1 MHAILDQQKQL
12 LHSLED
18 RMYTFQSPLFEASV
32 GQHTR
37 HSLDHLRKPLEAFA
51 AANADAS
58 APLLIRYDRRER
70 NTAIETDRH
79 AAIEQ
84 IETLQATIRS
94 MGTTHSHTLSLYLE
108 DGPSLIDRDAVEDQQ
123 VACKRVQAA
132 FMLSASGQEF
142 IFDSTLT
149 REMAFSVHHCIHHN
163 ALSKVL
169 LKHHFPQVQVPPS
182 FGMAP
187 STLNFV
193 ATTGK

>member
-37 HSLDHLRKPLEAFA
+37 HSLDHLRKPLEAFV
-51 AANADAS
+51 AANADTS

-94 MGTTHSHTLSLYLE
+94 MGTTHSH
-108 DGPSLIDRDAVEDQQ
+108 
-123 VACKRVQAA
+123 
-132 FMLSASGQEF
+132 
-142 IFDSTLT
+142 
-149 REMAFSVHHCIHHN
+149 
-163 ALSKVL
+163 ALS
-169 LKHHFPQVQVPPS
+169 
-182 FGMAP
+182 
-187 STLNFV
+187 
-193 ATTGK
+193 